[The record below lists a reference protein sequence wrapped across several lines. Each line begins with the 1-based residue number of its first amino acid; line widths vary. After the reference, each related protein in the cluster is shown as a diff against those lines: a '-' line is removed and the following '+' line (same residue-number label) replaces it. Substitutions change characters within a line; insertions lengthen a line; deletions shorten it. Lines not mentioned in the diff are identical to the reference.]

1 VIEII
6 ERGPLSTDLIYN
18 KKTVSI
24 NSIMEKDMLL
34 IKISQEGQLISIRK
48 KDNITL
54 EEAEAQH
61 RRTVE
66 EIKGI
71 LTADNLG
78 AYVQK
83 ACELIKIKRFNDAL
97 LLLREVRTFHP
108 EEPYLM
114 SIDGYLTAL
123 VEKRYRD
130 GVTLCQ
136 EALRRYEK
144 ISVVGREFFLPFFY
158 LNVAKT
164 YLLSNN
170 KRLAVENLFKILKID
185 NENPEALKELAN
197 LGIRKRPVIPFLK
210 RSNPLNKYLG
220 ILRARL
226 LRKGIEKDI
235 K

>member
-1 VIEII
+1 MIDII
-6 ERGPLSTDLIYN
+6 ERNPLSTDLIYN

-48 KDNITL
+48 KDNITP
-54 EEAEAQH
+54 EEADAQH
-61 RRTVE
+61 RKAVE
-66 EIKGI
+66 EIKDI

-130 GVTLCQ
+130 GVILCQ

-144 ISVVGREFFLPFFY
+144 ISVAGREFFLPFFY
-158 LNVAKT
+158 LNIAKT
-164 YLLSNN
+164 YLLLNN

-185 NENPEALKELAN
+185 NENLEALKELAN

-220 ILRARL
+220 ILRAKL